1 MNLGTLVV
9 LLILTAIVSA
19 IVFKI
24 VKDKKAGRHICGGDC
39 SKCHGC
45 THSVSQKK

>member
-9 LLILTAIVSA
+9 LLILTATVGA
-19 IVFKI
+19 IAFKLI
-24 VKDKKAGRHICGGDC
+24 KDKKAGRHICGGDC

-45 THSVSQKK
+45 AHSVAPKK